1 MEVSRN
7 PNLSTNPNCSY
18 KIQESLNG
26 YDWKIDTKGLPE
38 GTHDL
43 QILIYNSA
51 GKQYKASTSIWI
63 PKATKTSIAF
73 VSQFSDLVSGLTEF
87 DVSALIDP
95 KSSATVKEVSIQL
108 VGSGLN
114 PNFKDSQGNS
124 FLSPRFI
131 GTLNATPGLNT
142 WTVSSGKSFRFTL
155 DTSSWANGNFSI
167 IAATLDSTGTY
178 SRVEKSFLVQNS
190 GPIIN
195 NSSIQLPN
203 GDVSE
208 SLRLGFSATN
218 QSNSSSKIQIVKV
231 LKDGISTTDGLIA
244 EFPNQGVRNGGWVVD
259 GITKF
264 SWRLSFA
271 ETNDIIYDMQN
282 GFWSVPIAEDPE
294 TESRIKT
301 NVSFSIVDN
310 YGRVSTANSIAPA
323 LITCV
328 ACETKIIKELKNIR
342 SVNKSKKLSDSSIE
356 LIKASL
362 SESLKIKQ
370 TIRNRIN
377 SGESTKSDVNK
388 EFAEFS
394 TGRTLPFTWQKR
406 PYKLVISEQFWEQ
419 NCTNAELRIKGKES
433 IDSATSSKNL
443 SFDNFESLNNQLSE
457 IDKIISDIQAHLDE
471 AKAKASGLDSISKSD
486 KVTDSQV
493 SDARK
498 IQENVSDISAKS
510 KGRVEDAKRVES
522 NSQTYFSKID
532 QVRPIIEVK
541 DQFFKSAESCLGKNE
556 RLFTNSGPIKGD
568 LSAKKNGK
576 LVTIICVNKKT
587 GKEPEKVSGKAPKCS
602 NGKIE
607 RKF

>member
-1 MEVSRN
+1 
-7 PNLSTNPNCSY
+7 
-18 KIQESLNG
+18 
-26 YDWKIDTKGLPE
+26 
-38 GTHDL
+38 
-43 QILIYNSA
+43 
-51 GKQYKASTSIWI
+51 
-63 PKATKTSIAF
+63 
-73 VSQFSDLVSGLTEF
+73 
-87 DVSALIDP
+87 
-95 KSSATVKEVSIQL
+95 
-108 VGSGLN
+108 
-114 PNFKDSQGNS
+114 
-124 FLSPRFI
+124 
-131 GTLNATPGLNT
+131 
-142 WTVSSGKSFRFTL
+142 
-155 DTSSWANGNFSI
+155 
-167 IAATLDSTGTY
+167 
-178 SRVEKSFLVQNS
+178 
-190 GPIIN
+190 
-195 NSSIQLPN
+195 
-203 GDVSE
+203 
-208 SLRLGFSATN
+208 LGFSATN
-218 QSNSSSKIQIVKV
+218 QSRSSSKIQIVKV

-244 EFPNQGVRNGGWVVD
+244 EFPNQGLRNGGWVVD

-271 ETNDIIYDMQN
+271 ETNDIIYDKQN
-282 GFWSVPIAEDPE
+282 GFRSVPIAEDPE

-301 NVSFSIVDN
+301 NVSFSLVDN
-310 YGRVSTANSIAPA
+310 YGRVTITNSIAPT

-342 SVNKSKKLSDSSIE
+342 SVNKSKKLSDSAIE
-356 LIKASL
+356 QIRNSL
-362 SESLKIKQ
+362 SDSLKLKQ
-370 TIRNRIN
+370 EIRNRIN

-388 EFAEFS
+388 EFSEFS
-394 TGRTLPFTWQKR
+394 TGRSFPITWKKQTIKQNITQ
-406 PYKLVISEQFWEQ
+406 LFWEQ
-419 NCTNAELRIKGKES
+419 NCTNAELKIKGKES
-433 IDSATSSKNL
+433 IDSATSSKNE
-443 SFDNFESLNNQLSE
+443 SFNNFQSLNNQLSE
-457 IDKIISDIQAHLDE
+457 IDKIISDIQAYLDE

-493 SDARK
+493 SGAKK
-498 IQENVSDISAKS
+498 IQESVSDISAKS